1 MQVFFVSQH
10 IFTSQ
15 KGLCMFHI
23 PVYRDAWTFCDFR
36 HDQTK
41 VLMNTLAF
49 IKCITHACMHINKK
63 IIKQAIF
70 FHYLSAALKAV
81 YSFEW
86 IEKEKYLNKI
96 MSQVLRAKKENSKLQ
111 PMSKILTCVCI
122 HSWEKIETLKM
133 GALTTLVSA
142 KRRSRCGERQGS
154 KLRNWSDAWIIIDM
168 QAELTQGEKDTPC
181 GTSLLCI
188 QERRSKL

>member
-1 MQVFFVSQH
+1 M
-10 IFTSQ
+10 
-15 KGLCMFHI
+15 
-23 PVYRDAWTFCDFR
+23 
-36 HDQTK
+36 
-41 VLMNTLAF
+41 
-49 IKCITHACMHINKK
+49 HACTLIKK
-63 IIKQAIF
+63 KLLNRQF
-70 FHYLSAALKAV
+70 FHYLSPALKAV

-96 MSQVLRAKKENSKLQ
+96 MSWVLRAKKENSKLQ
-111 PMSKILTCVCI
+111 PMSKILTCVYI

-133 GALTTLVSA
+133 GELTTSASA

-154 KLRNWSDAWIIIDM
+154 KPRNWSDAWIIIDM

-188 QERRSKL
+188 QERRWGQSCCMSEGTFDIFIVSQTICACLPRTQWLLG